1 MLCRLRVR
9 SKAPALRFWRG
20 TSRGSQPQQLIPERT
35 RPGDGSGGA
44 SVGRGEDGGA
54 TGEDAEGVPRRRG
67 GEAGGDASTNPLLS
81 FASADSLYRQAREVG
96 GFVTTGSDRCDTF
109 FLWRAYLLI
118 TDVDGEIDWTL
129 YQTVHCL
136 FCFVLFCFVLYIFI
150 RFCCR
155 SIEGSFF
162 FHFCR

>member
-1 MLCRLRVR
+1 MSPLRKVR
-9 SKAPALRFWRG
+9 SPHSSFLRG

-44 SVGRGEDGGA
+44 SVGRQEDGGA
-54 TGEDAEGVPRRRG
+54 AGEDAEGIPRRRG

-109 FLWRAYLLI
+109 FCDARTYLI
-118 TDVDGEIDWTL
+118 TGVDDEVDWTL
-129 YQTVHCL
+129 YHAVHCL
-136 FCFVLFCFVLYIFI
+136 FCFDLF
-150 RFCCR
+150 
-155 SIEGSFF
+155 
-162 FHFCR
+162 